1 MMLTINGI
9 NIFGIPDIVWLIDEM
24 FVWLSGGQEAIT
36 CVNSEDNLCKH

>member
-36 CVNSEDNLCKH
+36 YVNIEDNT